1 VPDSRLLV
9 EVDGT
14 TVGDDDLLALV
25 EVTVEESVDAGD
37 AVHIAASVDPDA
49 GGQWTSLLDPLTTP
63 RTPLVVGITN
73 GDVSYRFEGSST
85 EAEWVIDAGGSSS
98 LAVKAIDRTLD
109 MDAVEQVVAWPGAS
123 DATIASAI
131 FAGHG
136 LGAQVDDTPD
146 GPDPDVHVV
155 LQRATDWAF
164 LRALAAKWGY
174 AVFVEADGEALTGHF
189 RLLDP
194 LADPQ
199 ATLSLGFGGDATKV
213 RVTARLTA
221 GETLTASRVR
231 TLSDA
236 TDTGTADGTDKAQG
250 STPLG
255 GQVTLLLTPDD
266 VDGEIDATATVT
278 GLARRAASSV
288 TLEVDLDVAT
298 TGIMLRSRRTV
309 LVKGLGDTLSG
320 RYLVERVRHRL
331 TPGGHTQSVTLTRN
345 ALGLTGDEPF
355 GDGLGLPGGL

>member
-1 VPDSRLLV
+1 MPDSRLLV

-14 TVGDDDLLALV
+14 TVGDDDLLALA

-37 AVHIAASVDPDA
+37 AVHIAASVNA
-49 GGQWTSLLDPLTTP
+49 GDDGQWTSLLDPLVTP

-73 GDVSYRFEGSST
+73 GDVAYRFEGSST
-85 EAEWVIDAGGSSS
+85 EAEWTIDATGSSS
-98 LAVKAIDRTLD
+98 LSVKAIDRTLD
-109 MDAVEQVVAWPGAS
+109 MDVAEAVVAWPGAS
-123 DATIASAI
+123 DGTIASAI
-131 FAGHG
+131 FAKYG
-136 LGAQVDDTPD
+136 LGTQVDDTPE

-174 AVFVEADGEALTGHF
+174 ATFVEAEGDTLTGHF

-199 ATLSLGFGGDATKV
+199 VTLSLGFGGDATKV

-221 GETLTASRVR
+221 GETLTANRVR

-250 STPLG
+250 RAPLG
-255 GQVTLLLTPDD
+255 GQVTLLLAPTD

-278 GLARRAASSV
+278 GLARQAAAAV
-288 TLEVDLDVAT
+288 TLEVDIDVAI

-320 RYLVERVRHRL
+320 RYLVQRVRHRV
-331 TPGGHTQSVTLTRN
+331 TPAGHTQSVTLTRN
-345 ALGLTGDEPF
+345 AMGLTGDEPF
-355 GDGLGLPGGL
+355 GGGLGLPGGL